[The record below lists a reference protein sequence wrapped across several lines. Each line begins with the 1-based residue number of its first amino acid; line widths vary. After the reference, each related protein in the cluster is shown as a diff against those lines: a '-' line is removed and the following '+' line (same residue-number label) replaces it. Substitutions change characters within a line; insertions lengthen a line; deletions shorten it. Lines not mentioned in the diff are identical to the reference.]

1 MILNIAKMMR
11 NTVGLRS
18 NLISFYKFIERNAKD
33 MPHRRN
39 DTERFLAY
47 LFTEL
52 FLAYLFTEF
61 FLAYSFTEF
70 FLAYLFTELFLAYLF
85 TELFLAYLFTF
96 AAP

>member
-1 MILNIAKMMR
+1 
-11 NTVGLRS
+11 
-18 NLISFYKFIERNAKD
+18 

-39 DTERFLAY
+39 DTEL
-47 LFTEL
+47 
-52 FLAYLFTEF
+52 
-61 FLAYSFTEF
+61 